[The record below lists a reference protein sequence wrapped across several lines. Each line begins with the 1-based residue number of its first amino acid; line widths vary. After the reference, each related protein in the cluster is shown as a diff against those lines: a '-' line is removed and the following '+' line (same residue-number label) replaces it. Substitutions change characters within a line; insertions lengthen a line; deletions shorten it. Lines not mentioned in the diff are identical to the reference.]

1 MDNAGVGV
9 PLTAPEVRRL
19 LRVLALPAAQQ
30 AHLLRWSS
38 WRRRRQAQA
47 RRCHYARR
55 LRRGDLPENLRL

>member
-1 MDNAGVGV
+1 MI

-19 LRVLALPAAQQ
+19 LMILTLPTEKRAFG
-30 AHLLRWSS
+30 LRWSR

-55 LRRGDLPENLRL
+55 LASKE

>member
-1 MDNAGVGV
+1 MI

-19 LRVLALPAAQQ
+19 LMILTLSAEERAFRLC
-30 AHLLRWSS
+30 WSR

-55 LRRGDLPENLRL
+55 LASEE